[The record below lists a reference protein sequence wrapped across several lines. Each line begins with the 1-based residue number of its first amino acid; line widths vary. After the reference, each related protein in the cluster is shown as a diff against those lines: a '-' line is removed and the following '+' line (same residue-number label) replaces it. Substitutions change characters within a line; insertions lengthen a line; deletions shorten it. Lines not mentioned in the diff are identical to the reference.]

1 MLQSMTGFGKASGTF
16 SNKKI
21 TVEIKSL
28 NSKNLDLFVRMPTI
42 YRQNEIELRKLLGKR
57 LDRGKVECNINVELI
72 GDATSQKLNQK
83 LIGSYYNQLIA
94 ISDEL
99 NLPKENLLATLVKMP
114 DVFASESDEL
124 DPEEWNFIVSI
135 LEAAINEHVS
145 FRTAEGNL
153 LAEEFTLRI
162 KNIKTAFDAIPAYEN
177 SRIEGIKSRIEN
189 NLEEFVGISK
199 IDKNRF
205 EQELIYYLEKFDISE
220 EKHRLENHLT
230 YFMETL
236 NKPVSQ
242 GKKLGFISQEI
253 GREINTLGS
262 KAYDAEM
269 QKLVVGMKDELE
281 KIKEQILNTL

>member
-28 NSKNLDLFVRMPTI
+28 NSKNLDLFVRMPGI
-42 YRQNEIELRKLLGKR
+42 YKQNEIQLRKLIGGK
-57 LDRGKVECNINVELI
+57 LDRGKVECNINVEQIGTESSQQLNKTLI
-72 GDATSQKLNQK
+72 K
-83 LIGSYYNQLIA
+83 SYYNQLNE
-94 ISDEL
+94 ISGEL
-99 NLPKENLLATLVKMP
+99 GIDQANILSTLVRMP
-114 DVFASESDEL
+114 DVFSTGVEEL
-124 DPEEWNFIVSI
+124 DEEEWKFVLSI
-135 LEAAINEHVS
+135 IEEALAEHIDFRKEEGKRLE
-145 FRTAEGNL
+145 
-153 LAEEFTLRI
+153 EEFTLRI
-162 KNIKTAFDAIPAYEN
+162 NNIREAFDKVPQYEE
-177 SRIEGIKSRIEN
+177 SRVDSIKERIEN

-220 EKHRLENHLT
+220 EKHRLSNHLS

-236 NKPVSQ
+236 NKPISQ

-262 KAYDAEM
+262 KSYHSEM

-281 KIKEQILNTL
+281 KIKEQVLNTL

>member
-1 MLQSMTGFGKASGTF
+1 MTGFGKASGTF

-28 NSKNLDLFVRMPTI
+28 NSKNLDLFVRMPSI
-42 YRQNEIELRKLLGKR
+42 YRQNEIELRKLLGKH

-72 GDATSQKLNQK
+72 GDESSQKLNK
-83 LIGSYYNQLIA
+83 SLIKSYYNQLSEL
-94 ISDEL
+94 SDEL
-99 NLPKENLLATLVKMP
+99 ELPKENLLATLIRMP
-114 DVFASESDEL
+114 DVFTAESVDLDEN
-124 DPEEWNFIVSI
+124 EWQFIVSI
-135 LEAAINEHVS
+135 LEKAVAEHVS
-145 FRTAEGNL
+145 FRKEEGQRL
-153 LAEEFTLRI
+153 EEEFTLRI
-162 KNIKTAFDAIPAYEN
+162 GNIQKAFDKVPEYES
-177 SRIEGIKSRIEN
+177 SRVESIKERIEN

-205 EQELIYYLEKFDISE
+205 EQELIYYLEKFDITE
-220 EKHRLENHLT
+220 EKHRLGNHLS
-230 YFMETL
+230 YFLDTL
-236 NKPVSQ
+236 GNPVSQ

-262 KAYDAEM
+262 KSYHSEM

>member
-72 GDATSQKLNQK
+72 GDTTSQKLNEK
-83 LIGSYYNQLIA
+83 LIGSYYQQLVA

-114 DVFASESDEL
+114 DVFATESEEL
-124 DPEEWNFIVSI
+124 DAEEWNFIVSI
-135 LEAAINEHVS
+135 LDQAITEHIA

-153 LAEEFTLRI
+153 LAEEFAIRI
-162 KNIKTAFDAIPAYEN
+162 GNIKSAFDEVPKYEK
-177 SRIEGIKSRIEN
+177 SRVDSIKARIEN

-230 YFMETL
+230 YFIETL

-262 KAYDAEM
+262 KTYHAEM